1 LKRLVIAV
9 SLALV
14 LSGATLMTSALP
26 VRAAA
31 CTPNWQTVQ
40 SQSIFSTAYYVY
52 VYFGSVSLQRDGCG
66 DIRGQLTAIGD
77 GRAATAGSLTIT
89 NVDTNTIIF
98 TSTNL
103 QGHGLVGGITSP
115 IFSGYGG
122 VGITVSGS
130 LTEPS
135 YGTITA
141 TTTPDHGS

>member
-1 LKRLVIAV
+1 M

-14 LSGATLMTSALP
+14 LSGAGLMSAARP
-26 VRAAA
+26 VQAAT

-52 VYFGSVSLQRDGCG
+52 VSFGSVSLQRDGCG
-66 DIRGQLTAIGD
+66 NMRGQLTAIGE

-89 NVDTNTIIF
+89 NADTNTIIY

-103 QGHGLVGGITSP
+103 QGHGLVASITSP
-115 IFSGYGG
+115 TFSGYGG
-122 VGITVSGS
+122 VGITVTGS
-130 LTEPS
+130 LTEPG